1 MTSWLKSDHEME
13 DETAPL
19 LIFDCDGVLVD
30 SEPVSISVLLDMLSH
45 LGVTMGEE
53 EAYERWPQRR
63 QHDGDAV

>member
-53 EAYERWPQRR
+53 EL
-63 QHDGDAV
+63 

>member
-1 MTSWLKSDHEME
+1 ME
-13 DETAPL
+13 DDTGPL

-53 EAYERWPQRR
+53 
-63 QHDGDAV
+63 